1 MNAKNNKIHPH
12 KYSMWVAMAS
22 ITMMFIGFTSA
33 YVVKRAQANWQVF
46 SLPTAFYL
54 STVAILIS
62 SITMHFALKSH
73 KRREMHR
80 YKWLIG
86 LTFALGILFSVL
98 QWFGFEE
105 MKASGLD
112 VSSTVSASFL
122 YVIIGAHV
130 LHVLGGV
137 VALMVLFLQ
146 TFRRNIR
153 SYNSVPV
160 EVVSTYWHFVDGV
173 WIYLLIFFSIAR

>member
-1 MNAKNNKIHPH
+1 M
-12 KYSMWVAMAS
+12 
-22 ITMMFIGFTSA
+22 
-33 YVVKRAQANWQVF
+33 Q
-46 SLPTAFYL
+46 
-54 STVAILIS
+54 
-62 SITMHFALKSH
+62 
-73 KRREMHR
+73 R

-86 LTFALGILFSVL
+86 RTFALGILFSVL